1 MSTDQSLFEK
11 QPSESPEGGAAPSAS
26 ARGSGGAK
34 AIAGGYTGLS
44 WLVLLLFFLPW
55 VNLSCQNVNVLSQS
69 GFQVMIGQSTENK
82 NYQQELQAKLTKG
95 AGGLPAGLNPNPGL
109 GKGAGAPKEDM
120 QMKKMQDELSSFKAL
135 ALFPAGLLLTG
146 LFGAVF
152 LIRGRAGKPIV
163 ALIGAI
169 MATVSVVICFTA
181 KFPIEAG
188 IAGNTPNAKM
198 MSRMF
203 QVERTGVFA
212 ISVGL
217 TLLIL
222 AMVVA
227 HTILAQAKSK
237 QSRSLSG

>member
-11 QPSESPEGGAAPSAS
+11 QPSESPEGG

-55 VNLSCQNVNVLSQS
+55 VNLSCQNVNVVSQS
-69 GFQVMIGQSTENK
+69 GFQVMLGQSTENK
-82 NYQQELQAKLTKG
+82 NFQQELQAKLTMG
-95 AGGLPAGLNPNPGL
+95 AGRLPGGLNPNPGL
-109 GKGAGAPKEDM
+109 GKGAGAPKDNM
-120 QMKKMQDELSSFKAL
+120 QMKNMQNEMSPFIAL
-135 ALFPAGLLLTG
+135 ALFPVGLFMTGLL
-146 LFGAVF
+146 GAIFVV
-152 LIRGRAGKPIV
+152 RGRAGKPIIP
-163 ALIGAI
+163 LIGAI

-181 KFPIEAG
+181 KFPIEAEL
-188 IAGNTPNAKM
+188 AGNTPEAEM
-198 MSRMF
+198 MSQMF
-203 QVERTGVFA
+203 QVERTGVFH

-222 AMVVA
+222 AMVVV

-237 QSRSLSG
+237 QS